1 MEKINQLIY
10 RMTAYFGGDPKRIQH
25 FMKVYAY
32 AVLIAKGEN
41 MSDDL
46 LETLQAAA
54 VVHDIGIHAAEEK
67 YGSCSG
73 QLQEKEGPPLARMLL
88 TEVGYSP
95 ECIER
100 VAYLVGHHHTYN
112 NIDGIDYQI
121 LVEADFIVNMY
132 EDNLSKKAVQNACQ
146 SVFATNSGKK
156 LCHDIFAVDIL

>member
-10 RMTAYFGGDPKRIQH
+10 RMTEYFSGDPKRIQH

-32 AVLIAKGEN
+32 SVLIAKGEN
-41 MSDDL
+41 VDDAL

-73 QLQEKEGPPLARMLL
+73 KLQEKEGPPLARAILA
-88 TEVGYSP
+88 EVGYSS

-100 VAYLVGHHHTYN
+100 VAYLVGHHHTYDK
-112 NIDGIDYQI
+112 IDGMDYQI

-132 EDNLSKKAVQNACQ
+132 EDNLSKAAIQKACQ

-156 LCHDIFAVDIL
+156 LCRDIFAIDIP